1 MTDDL
6 SLRSR
11 DLHESLER
19 TAHRALLHC
28 IGIPHAEMAKPL
40 VAIVNSWTE
49 VVPGHMHL
57 RALGELVK
65 QGVREAGGNP
75 LEFDTIA
82 VCDGMAQGHIGM
94 SYSLP
99 SREAIADTVEIM
111 LEGHRFDAAVMISSC
126 DKIEPGQLLAALRVN
141 IPTVLLTGGPME
153 GGTYKEHTDI
163 TLSTMREF
171 AGQVKVGKLSREEL
185 TEIEKAALPGPGS
198 CSMMGTANTMACLL
212 EALGM
217 SPTGCATM
225 LAVDPLRPALAREAG
240 RLVID
245 CVRQNLTPRRIVT
258 RQAIENAMAVDMA
271 LGGSTNSVLH
281 LLAIAH
287 EAGIPLALD
296 EFDAMARRVPHLCNV
311 KPSGKYAVGR
321 MDEAG
326 GVPAL
331 MHEIRSLL
339 HLDVPTVTGKTLG
352 ENIAGAAVTNR
363 EMIRPL
369 SDPLYREGGLAILRG
384 SLAPEGAVV
393 KQTGIR
399 FKTMLAPPRSGPRL
413 REHGRGGQGVHGGRG
428 EAGGDRGGA
437 LRGPQGRARHAG
449 DAPDH
454 LGDGRHG
461 PGRALRSGDGRP
473 LLRLHAR
480 ALYRPRL
487 PGGRRGRPDGPGPG
501 RRPDRVRHSEPPPG
515 PPGGGGRTG
524 AAARRLAAA
533 HAEAA
538 GHPGPLCRAG
548 RVGIE
553 GRGPARHDNRLLK
566 KAHLRR

>member
-1 MTDDL
+1 MSEHMT
-6 SLRSR
+6 LRSR

-28 IGIPHAEMAKPL
+28 IGIPHAEMGKPL

-57 RALGELVK
+57 RAVGELVK
-65 QGVREAGGNP
+65 QGVREAGGTP

-82 VCDGMAQGHIGM
+82 VCDGLAQGHIGM

-126 DKIEPGQLLAALRVN
+126 DKIEPGHLLAALRVN
-141 IPTVLLTGGPME
+141 IPTVMLTGGPME
-153 GGTYKEHTDI
+153 GGTYQEHTDI

-185 TEIEKAALPGPGS
+185 TEIEKVALPGPGS

-240 RLVID
+240 RMVIE
-245 CVRQNLTPRRIVT
+245 CLRQDLTPRRIVT

-287 EAGIPLALD
+287 EAGIPLELD
-296 EFDAMARRVPHLCNV
+296 EFDLVARRVPHLCNV

-321 MDEAG
+321 LDEAG
-326 GVPAL
+326 GIPAL
-331 MHEIRSLL
+331 MQELAPVL
-339 HLDVPTVTGKTLG
+339 HLDALTVTGKTMR
-352 ENIAGAAVTNR
+352 ENIAGAAVANR

-369 SDPLYREGGLAILRG
+369 SDPLHAEGGLAILWG

-393 KQTGIR
+393 KQSGLR
-399 FKTMLAPPRSGPRL
+399 FRNMLA
-413 REHGRGGQGVHGGRG
+413 H
-428 EAGGDRGGA
+428 
-437 LRGPQGRARHAG
+437 
-449 DAPDH
+449 
-454 LGDGRHG
+454 
-461 PGRALRSGDGRP
+461 
-473 LLRLHAR
+473 
-480 ALYRPRL
+480 
-487 PGGRRGRPDGPGPG
+487 
-501 RRPDRVRHSEPPPG
+501 
-515 PPGGGGRTG
+515 
-524 AAARRLAAA
+524 
-533 HAEAA
+533 
-538 GHPGPLCRAG
+538 
-548 RVGIE
+548 
-553 GRGPARHDNRLLK
+553 RGPARVFEGMEDAVKAFMGDVVKPGDVVVVRYEGPKGGPGMREMHQITSVMVGMGLDEHCGLVTDGRFSGSTRGPCIGHISPEAAEGGPLALVRDGDLIEYDIPDRRLDLLVPAEELARRRAAWQAPK
-566 KAHLRR
+566 REIKGILARYARLAESASKGAILREGFGE

>member
-1 MTDDL
+1 MSEHMT
-6 SLRSR
+6 LRSR

-28 IGIPHAEMAKPL
+28 IGIPHAEMGKPL
-40 VAIVNSWTE
+40 VAIVNSWTD

-57 RALGELVK
+57 RAVGELVK
-65 QGVREAGGNP
+65 QGVRQAGGTP

-82 VCDGMAQGHIGM
+82 VCDGLAQGHIGM

-126 DKIEPGQLLAALRVN
+126 DKIEPGHLLAALRVN
-141 IPTVLLTGGPME
+141 IPTVMLTGGPME
-153 GGTYKEHTDI
+153 GGTYREHTDI

-240 RLVID
+240 RMVIE
-245 CVRQNLTPRRIVT
+245 CLRQNLTPRRIVT

-287 EAGIPLALD
+287 EAGIPLELD
-296 EFDAMARRVPHLCNV
+296 EFDLVARRVPHLCNV

-321 MDEAG
+321 LDEAG
-326 GVPAL
+326 GIPAL
-331 MHEIRSLL
+331 MQELAPVL
-339 HLDVPTVTGKTLG
+339 HLDALTVTGRTLR
-352 ENIAGAAVTNR
+352 ENIAGAAVANR

-369 SDPLYREGGLAILRG
+369 SDPLHAEGGLAILRG

-393 KQTGIR
+393 KQSGLR
-399 FKTMLAPPRSGPRL
+399 FRNMLA
-413 REHGRGGQGVHGGRG
+413 H
-428 EAGGDRGGA
+428 
-437 LRGPQGRARHAG
+437 
-449 DAPDH
+449 
-454 LGDGRHG
+454 
-461 PGRALRSGDGRP
+461 
-473 LLRLHAR
+473 
-480 ALYRPRL
+480 
-487 PGGRRGRPDGPGPG
+487 
-501 RRPDRVRHSEPPPG
+501 
-515 PPGGGGRTG
+515 
-524 AAARRLAAA
+524 
-533 HAEAA
+533 
-538 GHPGPLCRAG
+538 
-548 RVGIE
+548 
-553 GRGPARHDNRLLK
+553 RGPARVFEGMEDAVKAFMGDAVKPGDVVVVRYEGPKGGPGMREMHQITSVMVGMGLDEHCGLVTDGRFSGSTRGPCIGHISPEAAEGGPLALVQNGDLIEYDIPNRRLDLLVPAEELTRRRAAWQAPK
-566 KAHLRR
+566 RKLKGILARYARLAESASKGAILREGFAE

>member
-1 MTDDL
+1 MSEHMT
-6 SLRSR
+6 LRSR

-28 IGIPHAEMAKPL
+28 IGIPHTEMGKPL
-40 VAIVNSWTE
+40 VAIVNSWTD
-49 VVPGHMHL
+49 VVPGHTHL
-57 RALGELVK
+57 RAVGELVK
-65 QGVREAGGNP
+65 QGVREAGGTP

-82 VCDGMAQGHIGM
+82 VCDGLAQGHIGM

-126 DKIEPGQLLAALRVN
+126 DKIEPGHLLAALRVN
-141 IPTVLLTGGPME
+141 IPTVMLTGGPME
-153 GGTYKEHTDI
+153 GGTYREHTDI

-240 RLVID
+240 RMVIE
-245 CVRQNLTPRRIVT
+245 CLRQNLTPRRIVT
-258 RQAIENAMAVDMA
+258 RQAIENAMAVEMA

-287 EAGIPLALD
+287 EAGIPLELD
-296 EFDAMARRVPHLCNV
+296 EFDLVARRVPHLCNV

-321 MDEAG
+321 LDEAG
-326 GVPAL
+326 GIPAL
-331 MHEIRSLL
+331 MQELAPVL
-339 HLDVPTVTGKTLG
+339 HLDALTVTGRTLR
-352 ENIAGAAVTNR
+352 ENIAGAAVANR

-369 SDPLYREGGLAILRG
+369 SDPLHAEGGLAILWG

-393 KQTGIR
+393 KQSGLR
-399 FKTMLAPPRSGPRL
+399 FRNMLA
-413 REHGRGGQGVHGGRG
+413 H
-428 EAGGDRGGA
+428 
-437 LRGPQGRARHAG
+437 
-449 DAPDH
+449 
-454 LGDGRHG
+454 
-461 PGRALRSGDGRP
+461 
-473 LLRLHAR
+473 
-480 ALYRPRL
+480 
-487 PGGRRGRPDGPGPG
+487 
-501 RRPDRVRHSEPPPG
+501 
-515 PPGGGGRTG
+515 
-524 AAARRLAAA
+524 
-533 HAEAA
+533 
-538 GHPGPLCRAG
+538 
-548 RVGIE
+548 
-553 GRGPARHDNRLLK
+553 RGPARVFEGMEDAVKAFMGDAVKPGDVVVVRYEGPKGGPGMREMHQITSVMVGMGLDEHCGLVTDGRFSGSTRGPCIGHISPEAAEGGPLALVRNGDLIDYDIPNRRLDLLVPAEELARRRAAWQAPK
-566 KAHLRR
+566 RELKGILARYARLAESASKGAILREGFGE

>member
-1 MTDDL
+1 MTEHL
-6 SLRSR
+6 TLRSR

-28 IGIPHAEMAKPL
+28 IGIPHAEMGKPL
-40 VAIVNSWTE
+40 VAIVNSWTD
-49 VVPGHMHL
+49 VVPGHTHL
-57 RALGELVK
+57 RAVGELVK
-65 QGVREAGGNP
+65 QGVREAGGTP

-82 VCDGMAQGHIGM
+82 VCDGLAQGHIGM

-126 DKIEPGQLLAALRVN
+126 DKIEPGHLLAALRVN
-141 IPTVLLTGGPME
+141 IPTVMLTGGPME
-153 GGTYKEHTDI
+153 GGTYQEHTDI

-240 RLVID
+240 RMVIE
-245 CVRQNLTPRRIVT
+245 CLRQNLTPRRIVT
-258 RQAIENAMAVDMA
+258 RQAIENAMAVEMA

-287 EAGIPLALD
+287 EAGIPLELD
-296 EFDAMARRVPHLCNV
+296 EFDLVARRVPHLCNV

-321 MDEAG
+321 LDEAG
-326 GVPAL
+326 GIPAL
-331 MHEIRSLL
+331 MQELAPVL
-339 HLDVPTVTGKTLG
+339 HLDALTVTGRTLR
-352 ENIAGAAVTNR
+352 ENIAGAAVANR

-369 SDPLYREGGLAILRG
+369 SDPLHAEGGLAILWG

-393 KQTGIR
+393 KQSGLR
-399 FKTMLAPPRSGPRL
+399 FRNMLA
-413 REHGRGGQGVHGGRG
+413 H
-428 EAGGDRGGA
+428 
-437 LRGPQGRARHAG
+437 
-449 DAPDH
+449 
-454 LGDGRHG
+454 
-461 PGRALRSGDGRP
+461 
-473 LLRLHAR
+473 
-480 ALYRPRL
+480 
-487 PGGRRGRPDGPGPG
+487 
-501 RRPDRVRHSEPPPG
+501 
-515 PPGGGGRTG
+515 
-524 AAARRLAAA
+524 
-533 HAEAA
+533 
-538 GHPGPLCRAG
+538 
-548 RVGIE
+548 
-553 GRGPARHDNRLLK
+553 RGPARVFEGMEDAVKAFMGDVVKPGDVVVVRYEGPKGGPGMREMHQITSVMVGMGLDEHCGLVTDGRFSGSTRGPCIGHISPEAAEGGPLALVRDGDLIEYDIPDRRLDLLVPAEELARRRAAWQAPKRELK
-566 KAHLRR
+566 GILARYARLAESASKGAILREGFGE

>member
-1 MTDDL
+1 MTVDL
-6 SLRSR
+6 TLRSR

-28 IGIPHAEMAKPL
+28 IGVPHAEMGKPL
-40 VAIVNSWTE
+40 VAIVNSWTD
-49 VVPGHMHL
+49 VVPGHTHL
-57 RALGELVK
+57 RAVGELVK
-65 QGVREAGGNP
+65 QGVREAGGTP

-82 VCDGMAQGHIGM
+82 VCDGLAQGHIGM

-126 DKIEPGQLLAALRVN
+126 DKIEPGHLLAALRVN
-141 IPTVLLTGGPME
+141 IPTVMLTGGPMQ
-153 GGTYKEHTDI
+153 GGTYQEHTDI

-240 RLVID
+240 RMVIE
-245 CVRQNLTPRRIVT
+245 CLRQNLTPRRIVT

-287 EAGIPLALD
+287 EAGIPLELD
-296 EFDAMARRVPHLCNV
+296 EFDLVARRVPHLCNV

-321 MDEAG
+321 LDEAG
-326 GVPAL
+326 GIPAL
-331 MHEIRSLL
+331 MQELAPVL
-339 HLDVPTVTGKTLG
+339 HLDALTVTGRTLR
-352 ENIAGAAVTNR
+352 ENIAGAAVANR

-369 SDPLYREGGLAILRG
+369 SDPLHAEGGLAILRG

-393 KQTGIR
+393 KQSGLR
-399 FKTMLAPPRSGPRL
+399 FRNMLA
-413 REHGRGGQGVHGGRG
+413 H
-428 EAGGDRGGA
+428 
-437 LRGPQGRARHAG
+437 
-449 DAPDH
+449 
-454 LGDGRHG
+454 
-461 PGRALRSGDGRP
+461 
-473 LLRLHAR
+473 
-480 ALYRPRL
+480 
-487 PGGRRGRPDGPGPG
+487 
-501 RRPDRVRHSEPPPG
+501 
-515 PPGGGGRTG
+515 
-524 AAARRLAAA
+524 
-533 HAEAA
+533 
-538 GHPGPLCRAG
+538 
-548 RVGIE
+548 
-553 GRGPARHDNRLLK
+553 RGPARVFEGMEDAVKAFMGDVVKPGDVVVVRYEGPKGGPGMREMHQITSVMVGMGLDEHCGLVTDGRFSGSTRGPCIGHISPEAAEGGPLALVRDGDLIEYDIPNRRLDLLVPAEELARRRAAWQAPK
-566 KAHLRR
+566 RELKGILARYARLAESASKGAILREGFGE

>member
-1 MTDDL
+1 MTVDL
-6 SLRSR
+6 TLRSR

-28 IGIPHAEMAKPL
+28 IGVPHAEMGKPL
-40 VAIVNSWTE
+40 VAIVNSWTD
-49 VVPGHMHL
+49 VVPGHTHL
-57 RALGELVK
+57 RAVGELVK
-65 QGVREAGGNP
+65 QGVREAGGTP

-82 VCDGMAQGHIGM
+82 VCDGLAQGHIGM

-126 DKIEPGQLLAALRVN
+126 DKIEPGHLLAALRVN
-141 IPTVLLTGGPME
+141 IPTVMLTGGPMQ
-153 GGTYKEHTDI
+153 GGTYQEHTDI

-240 RLVID
+240 RMVIE
-245 CVRQNLTPRRIVT
+245 CLRQNLTPRRIVT

-287 EAGIPLALD
+287 EAGIPLELD
-296 EFDAMARRVPHLCNV
+296 EFDLVARRVPHLCNV

-321 MDEAG
+321 LDEAG
-326 GVPAL
+326 GIPAL
-331 MHEIRSLL
+331 MQELAPVL
-339 HLDVPTVTGKTLG
+339 HLDALTVTGRTLQ
-352 ENIAGAAVTNR
+352 ENIAGAAVANR

-369 SDPLYREGGLAILRG
+369 SDPLHAEGGLAILRG

-393 KQTGIR
+393 KQSGLR
-399 FKTMLAPPRSGPRL
+399 FRNMLA
-413 REHGRGGQGVHGGRG
+413 H
-428 EAGGDRGGA
+428 
-437 LRGPQGRARHAG
+437 
-449 DAPDH
+449 
-454 LGDGRHG
+454 
-461 PGRALRSGDGRP
+461 
-473 LLRLHAR
+473 
-480 ALYRPRL
+480 
-487 PGGRRGRPDGPGPG
+487 
-501 RRPDRVRHSEPPPG
+501 
-515 PPGGGGRTG
+515 
-524 AAARRLAAA
+524 
-533 HAEAA
+533 
-538 GHPGPLCRAG
+538 
-548 RVGIE
+548 
-553 GRGPARHDNRLLK
+553 RGPARVFEGMEDAVKAFMGDVVKPGDVVVVRYEGPKGGPGMREMHQITSVMVGMGLDEHCGLVTDGRFSGSTRGPCIGHISPEAAEGGPLALVRDGDLIEYDIPNRRLDLLVPAEELARRRAAWQAPK
-566 KAHLRR
+566 RELKGILARYARLAESASKGAILREGFGE

>member
-1 MTDDL
+1 M
-6 SLRSR
+6 RSR

-28 IGIPHAEMAKPL
+28 IGVPHAEMGKPL
-40 VAIVNSWTE
+40 VAIVNSWTD
-49 VVPGHMHL
+49 VVPGHTHL
-57 RALGELVK
+57 RAVGELVK
-65 QGVREAGGNP
+65 QGVRAAGGTP

-82 VCDGMAQGHIGM
+82 VCDGLAQGHIGM

-126 DKIEPGQLLAALRVN
+126 DKIEPGHLLAALRVN
-141 IPTVLLTGGPME
+141 IPTVMLTGGPME
-153 GGTYKEHTDI
+153 GGTYREHTDI

-240 RLVID
+240 RMVLE
-245 CVRQNLTPRRIVT
+245 CLRQDLTPRRIVT

-287 EAGIPLALD
+287 EAGIPLELD
-296 EFDAMARRVPHLCNV
+296 EFDLVARRVPHLCNV
-311 KPSGKYAVGR
+311 KPSGMYAVGR
-321 MDEAG
+321 LDEAG
-326 GVPAL
+326 GIPAL
-331 MHEIRSLL
+331 MQELAPVL
-339 HLDVPTVTGKTLG
+339 HLDALTVTGRTLR
-352 ENIAGAAVTNR
+352 ENIAGAAVANR

-369 SDPLYREGGLAILRG
+369 SDPLHAEGGLAILWG

-393 KQTGIR
+393 KQSGLR
-399 FKTMLAPPRSGPRL
+399 FRNMLA
-413 REHGRGGQGVHGGRG
+413 H
-428 EAGGDRGGA
+428 
-437 LRGPQGRARHAG
+437 
-449 DAPDH
+449 
-454 LGDGRHG
+454 
-461 PGRALRSGDGRP
+461 
-473 LLRLHAR
+473 
-480 ALYRPRL
+480 
-487 PGGRRGRPDGPGPG
+487 
-501 RRPDRVRHSEPPPG
+501 
-515 PPGGGGRTG
+515 
-524 AAARRLAAA
+524 
-533 HAEAA
+533 
-538 GHPGPLCRAG
+538 
-548 RVGIE
+548 
-553 GRGPARHDNRLLK
+553 RGPARVFEGMEDAVKAFMGDAVKPGDVVVVRYEGPKGGPGMREMHQITSVMVGMGLDEHCGLVTDGRFSGSTRGPCIGHISPEAAEGGPLALVQDGDLIEYDIPNRRLDLLVPAEELTRRRAAWQAPK
-566 KAHLRR
+566 RKLKGILARYARLAESASKGAILREGFAE

>member
-1 MTDDL
+1 MTVDL
-6 SLRSR
+6 TLRSR

-28 IGIPHAEMAKPL
+28 IGVPHAEMGKPL
-40 VAIVNSWTE
+40 VAIVNSWTD
-49 VVPGHMHL
+49 VVPGHTHL
-57 RALGELVK
+57 RAVGELVK
-65 QGVREAGGNP
+65 QGVREAGGTP

-82 VCDGMAQGHIGM
+82 VCDGLAQGHIGM

-126 DKIEPGQLLAALRVN
+126 DKIEPGHLLAALRVN
-141 IPTVLLTGGPME
+141 IPTVMLTGGPME
-153 GGTYKEHTDI
+153 GGTYQEHTDI

-240 RLVID
+240 RMVIE
-245 CVRQNLTPRRIVT
+245 CLRQNLTPRRIVT

-287 EAGIPLALD
+287 EAGIPLELD
-296 EFDAMARRVPHLCNV
+296 EFDLVARRVPHLCNV

-321 MDEAG
+321 LDEAG
-326 GVPAL
+326 GIPAL
-331 MHEIRSLL
+331 MQELAPVL
-339 HLDVPTVTGKTLG
+339 HLDALTVTGRTLQ
-352 ENIAGAAVTNR
+352 ENIAGAAVANR

-369 SDPLYREGGLAILRG
+369 SDPLHAEGGLAILRG

-393 KQTGIR
+393 KQSGLR
-399 FKTMLAPPRSGPRL
+399 FRNMLA
-413 REHGRGGQGVHGGRG
+413 H
-428 EAGGDRGGA
+428 
-437 LRGPQGRARHAG
+437 
-449 DAPDH
+449 
-454 LGDGRHG
+454 
-461 PGRALRSGDGRP
+461 
-473 LLRLHAR
+473 
-480 ALYRPRL
+480 
-487 PGGRRGRPDGPGPG
+487 
-501 RRPDRVRHSEPPPG
+501 
-515 PPGGGGRTG
+515 
-524 AAARRLAAA
+524 
-533 HAEAA
+533 
-538 GHPGPLCRAG
+538 
-548 RVGIE
+548 
-553 GRGPARHDNRLLK
+553 RGPARVFEGMEDAVKAFMGDVVKPGDVVVVRYEGPKGGPGMREMHQITSVMVGMGLDEHCGLVTDGRFSGSTRGPCIGHISPEAAEGGPLALVRDGDLIEYDIPNRRLDLLVPAEELARRRAAWQAPK
-566 KAHLRR
+566 RELKGILARYARLAESASKGAILREGFGE

>member
-1 MTDDL
+1 MTEHL
-6 SLRSR
+6 ILRSR

-28 IGIPHAEMAKPL
+28 IGVPHAEMGKPL
-40 VAIVNSWTE
+40 VAIVNSWTD
-49 VVPGHMHL
+49 VVPGHTHL
-57 RALGELVK
+57 RAVGELVK
-65 QGVREAGGNP
+65 RGVREAGGTP

-126 DKIEPGQLLAALRVN
+126 DKIEPGHLLAALRVD
-141 IPTVLLTGGPME
+141 IPTVMLTGGPME

-185 TEIEKAALPGPGS
+185 TEIEKAALPGPGA

-217 SPTGCATM
+217 SPTGCAMM

-240 RLVID
+240 RMVIE
-245 CVRQNLTPRRIVT
+245 CLRQNLTPRRIVT

-287 EAGIPLALD
+287 EAGIPLELD
-296 EFDAMARRVPHLCNV
+296 EFDLVARRVPHLCNV

-321 MDEAG
+321 LDEAG
-326 GVPAL
+326 GIPAL
-331 MHEIRSLL
+331 MQELAPVL
-339 HLDVPTVTGKTLG
+339 HLDALTVTGKTMR
-352 ENIAGAAVTNR
+352 ENIAGAAVANR

-369 SDPLYREGGLAILRG
+369 SDPLHAEGGLAILWG

-393 KQTGIR
+393 KQSGLR
-399 FKTMLAPPRSGPRL
+399 FRNMLA
-413 REHGRGGQGVHGGRG
+413 H
-428 EAGGDRGGA
+428 
-437 LRGPQGRARHAG
+437 
-449 DAPDH
+449 
-454 LGDGRHG
+454 
-461 PGRALRSGDGRP
+461 
-473 LLRLHAR
+473 
-480 ALYRPRL
+480 
-487 PGGRRGRPDGPGPG
+487 
-501 RRPDRVRHSEPPPG
+501 
-515 PPGGGGRTG
+515 
-524 AAARRLAAA
+524 
-533 HAEAA
+533 
-538 GHPGPLCRAG
+538 
-548 RVGIE
+548 
-553 GRGPARHDNRLLK
+553 RGPARVFEGMEDAVKAFMGDVVKPGDVVVVRYEGPKGGPGMREMHQITSVMVGMGLDEHCGLVTDGRFSGSTRGPCIGHISPEAAEGGPLALVREGDLIDYDIPNRRLDLLVPTEELARRRAAWQAPK
-566 KAHLRR
+566 RKLKGILARYARLAESASKGAILREGFGE

>member
-1 MTDDL
+1 MTVDL
-6 SLRSR
+6 TLRSR

-28 IGIPHAEMAKPL
+28 IGVPHAEMGKPL
-40 VAIVNSWTE
+40 VAIVNSWTD
-49 VVPGHMHL
+49 VVPGHTHL
-57 RALGELVK
+57 RAVGELVK
-65 QGVREAGGNP
+65 QGVREAGGTP

-82 VCDGMAQGHIGM
+82 VCDGLAQGHIGM

-126 DKIEPGQLLAALRVN
+126 DKIEPGHLLAALRVN
-141 IPTVLLTGGPME
+141 IPTVMLTGGPMQ
-153 GGTYKEHTDI
+153 GGTYQEHTDI

-185 TEIEKAALPGPGS
+185 TKIEKAALPGPGS

-240 RLVID
+240 RMVIE
-245 CVRQNLTPRRIVT
+245 CLRQNLTPRRIVT

-287 EAGIPLALD
+287 EAGIPLELD
-296 EFDAMARRVPHLCNV
+296 EFDLVARRVPHLCNV

-321 MDEAG
+321 LDEAG
-326 GVPAL
+326 GIPAL
-331 MHEIRSLL
+331 MQELAPVL
-339 HLDVPTVTGKTLG
+339 HLDALTVTGRTLR
-352 ENIAGAAVTNR
+352 ENIAGAAVANR

-369 SDPLYREGGLAILRG
+369 SDPLHAEGGLAILRG

-393 KQTGIR
+393 KQSGLR
-399 FKTMLAPPRSGPRL
+399 FRNMLA
-413 REHGRGGQGVHGGRG
+413 H
-428 EAGGDRGGA
+428 
-437 LRGPQGRARHAG
+437 
-449 DAPDH
+449 
-454 LGDGRHG
+454 
-461 PGRALRSGDGRP
+461 
-473 LLRLHAR
+473 
-480 ALYRPRL
+480 
-487 PGGRRGRPDGPGPG
+487 
-501 RRPDRVRHSEPPPG
+501 
-515 PPGGGGRTG
+515 
-524 AAARRLAAA
+524 
-533 HAEAA
+533 
-538 GHPGPLCRAG
+538 
-548 RVGIE
+548 
-553 GRGPARHDNRLLK
+553 RGPARVFEGMEDAVKAFMGDVVKPGDVVVVRYEGPKGGPGMREMHQITSVMVGMGLDEHCGLVTDGRFSGSTRGPCIGHISPEAAEGGPLALVRDGDLIEYDIPNRRLDLLVPAEELARRRAAWQAPK
-566 KAHLRR
+566 RELKGILARYARLAESASKGAILREGFGE